1 MPDDLLDRLRR
12 FHDDAFPQYRAQFRT
27 LVDDGQRP
35 TTLFIGC
42 SDSRLVPYL
51 LTGYSFECCLAWI
64 RFQSREGGSGA
75 TFILTPSG

>member
-35 TTLFIGC
+35 TTLFIG
-42 SDSRLVPYL
+42 
-51 LTGYSFECCLAWI
+51 
-64 RFQSREGGSGA
+64 
-75 TFILTPSG
+75 